1 MDVKQFREKVQ
12 AYRRPTGHSQQE
24 LADALSIQRQ
34 VLARKLSD
42 NSPAH
47 FTHGEV
53 KQIIKTLAAWEA
65 LNSRS
70 EAFEL
75 LALMDLRP
83 ATFSPAEWETPPL
96 AKLEKDAAESPWPR
110 LLRSRPPSAE
120 AAQPHPLPVPL
131 TGLVGREWLVSRAC
145 ERLLQSQVRL
155 LTLLG
160 PGGIGKTRLALET
173 GRRLLGQFA
182 QGVFFVDLSSLTDPA
197 QLLLTLGQTFR
208 LTSSNPTEIRTALK
222 EYLATRQVLLILDN
236 FEQILPAAEVVSEL
250 LTAAPGLKILV
261 TSRAVLQ
268 IYGET
273 ELGVPPLE
281 LPDPANLPAAEDF
294 AALEQFEAIQLFV
307 ARAQAVSPT
316 FKLSMAN
323 FADVARLCVLLEG
336 WPLSIEL
343 AAARVKLMPLPFLIE
358 RLSQSK
364 LETLSRGGRNLPE
377 RQKTLRATLDWSY
390 ALLDSAAR
398 QLFTRLGIFKGSF
411 DLAAVAQVC
420 YAPAEPQ
427 PADLLEKLSDLVDQ
441 SLLKPLEGVR
451 GDLRFTMLETM
462 REYALQNLREAEE
475 LEGLEARYR
484 LYYLELAEKLT
495 VDFYMDPEDRLGLTA
510 LVEQDFDNFLTTQS
524 LSEPPVEVQ
533 VEKESEPAPASKRK
547 TQPVQ
552 VEGLILIERPVEE
565 VFDYIAHGENWPQWN
580 SLIKECRP
588 LEPGPGRAGATY
600 FAISSLLG
608 RRQEHTVLISEYIP
622 NQLIELHTMNGSAE
636 VSHRL
641 RLSREGSHTRLSFTT
656 TNNIGQIF
664 RLTRPVL
671 TRIIRKGIEIQLNN
685 LKAVL
690 EKHPVRI

>member
-12 AYRRPTGHSQQE
+12 SYRRPTGHSQQE
-24 LADALSIQRQ
+24 LADALGIQRQ

-53 KQIIKTLAAWEA
+53 KQIIKTLAVWEA

-83 ATFSPAEWETPPL
+83 ATFSPAEWEAPPL
-96 AKLEKDAAESPWPR
+96 AKLEKDAVESPWPR
-110 LLRSRPPSAE
+110 LLLSRPPSAE
-120 AAQPHPLPVPL
+120 TAMQPHPLPVPL

-160 PGGIGKTRLALET
+160 PGGIGKTRLALEI
-173 GRRLLGQFA
+173 GRRLLGEFA

-208 LTSSNPTEIRTALK
+208 LASSSPAEIRMALK
-222 EYLATRQVLLILDN
+222 EYLANRQVLLILDN

-307 ARAQAVSPT
+307 ARAQAVSAT
-316 FKLSMAN
+316 FKLSQAN

-358 RLSQSK
+358 RLGQSK

-390 ALLDSAAR
+390 ALLDSEAR
-398 QLFTRLGIFKGSF
+398 RLFDRLGIFKGSF
-411 DLAAVAQVC
+411 DLSAVAQVC
-420 YAPAEPQ
+420 YAPGEPK
-427 PADLLEKLSDLVDQ
+427 PTDLLENLSDLVDQ
-441 SLLKPLEGVR
+441 SLLKPVEGVR

-462 REYALQNLREAEE
+462 REYALQNLREAGEF
-475 LEGLEARYR
+475 EGLEARYR

-510 LVEQDFDNFLTTQS
+510 LVEQDFDNFLATQS
-524 LSEPPVEVQ
+524 LSEPPLEI
-533 VEKESEPAPASKRK
+533 EMENEPVPASKSK
-547 TQPVQ
+547 SHPVR
-552 VEGLILIERPVEE
+552 VEGLILIERPLEE
-565 VFDYIAHGENWPQWN
+565 VFDYVAQGENWPHWN

-588 LEPGPGRAGATY
+588 LAPGPARAGATY

-622 NQLIELHTMNGSAE
+622 NQLIQLRTMNGSVE

-671 TRIIRKGIEIQLNN
+671 TRMIRKGIEIQLNH

-690 EKHPVRI
+690 EKHPARI